1 MPLEIRRW
9 LTLVDHKMV
18 ESGRAAA
25 KPLRKVA
32 VIAIVANPYT
42 GRFVEDLSQSTRDSE
57 AVGVELAR
65 LAVLAMGDMRAAS
78 YGKGGVAGLG
88 GEQEHANA
96 MLTTVFAEPLR
107 TALGGAMAWI
117 PSFTKLAGPGATI
130 DVPLAHKDALYV
142 RSHYDGVTVTLPPDA
157 PAADEVALIVVL
169 ASGGRLNA
177 RVGGLNAR
185 DVIGQDGL
193 H

>member
-107 TALGGAMAWI
+107 AALGGAMAWI